1 MSKTYLPYDPDQQ
14 LLLPA
19 ALQEWLPDDHLA
31 YFISDVVDQLDL
43 SSITARYEGERRGG
57 PPYHPRMMVKVLLYG
72 YCIGVASSRR
82 IAQRLHEDI
91 AFRVLAAN
99 NTPDFR
105 TISDFR
111 KDHLAALSG
120 LFLQV
125 LAFCQRAGLVKLGH
139 VALDGAKVR
148 ANASRHKAMSYRR
161 MKEKEAQL
169 AAEVAELLRGAQ
181 EVDDEEDRR
190 YGKDKRGDELPEELA
205 FREGRLEKIREAM
218 AALEAEA
225 QAAAEAEGKEHPG
238 VPDDKAQRNFT
249 DTESR
254 IMPGPG
260 GRDFLQAY
268 NCQAVVDHAHQVIVA
283 ARATNQSSDK
293 QQAAAMMQE
302 TIDNVGAVPRG
313 SIRRCW
319 LLLGKG
325 SRRPPGPG
333 RGPVRR
339 AGADP
344 PRQSG
349 SAGAPRAHT
358 PSAVP
363 QGPDAAEVADQTG
376 SATLCPAHGDGGAGL
391 RPDQGGP
398 GLPPVPAAG
407 TGEGQRR
414 VVPDLHRP
422 QPAQAVPL
430 RSTGPRM
437 SMGHPANRARGM
449 SPPPVGN
456 DVPCPEPPIVSI
468 INRQESLT
476 PTDRGLSGET
486 RFC

>member
-19 ALQEWLPDDHLA
+19 ALREWLPDDHLA

-72 YCIGVASSRR
+72 YCVGVASSRR

-111 KDHLAALSG
+111 KDHLGALSG

-139 VALDGAKVR
+139 VALDGTKVR

-161 MKEKEAQL
+161 MKEKEEQL
-169 AAEVAELLRGAQ
+169 AAEVAELLRRAQ

-238 VPDDKAQRNFT
+238 VPEDKAQRNFT
-249 DTESR
+249 DAESR
-254 IMPGPG
+254 IMPAPG

-302 TIDNVGAVPRG
+302 TIDNVGAVPREVSADAG
-313 SIRRCW
+313 YYSAKAVDD
-319 LLLGKG
+319 LQALG
-325 SRRPPGPG
+325 
-333 RGPVRR
+333 V
-339 AGADP
+339 DP
-344 PRQSG
+344 YV
-349 SAGAPRAHT
+349 AP
-358 PSAVP
+358 
-363 QGPDAAEVADQTG
+363 EQTR
-376 SATLCPAHGDGGAGL
+376 HG
-391 RPDQGGP
+391 
-398 GLPPVPAAG
+398 
-407 TGEGQRR
+407 R
-414 VVPDLHRP
+414 VVPPAPRGRIPRDLSPRDRMRRK
-422 QPAQAVPL
+422 L
-430 RSTGPRM
+430 RTKRGRKRYALRM
-437 SMGHPANRARGM
+437 ETVEPVFGQIKAGRGF
-449 SPPPVGN
+449 
-456 DVPCPEPPIVSI
+456 
-468 INRQESLT
+468 RQFLL
-476 PTDRGLSGET
+476 RGLEKVNAEWSLICTGHNLLKLF
-486 RFC
+486 RCGRLAPG